1 MARHE
6 PYFLPHPIQP
16 MTTVTV
22 HTFYAKDTVLATC
35 VTILSFCSIKYPPF
49 FIVLLDLVQN
59 PLGNQLSANFFFAI

>member
-6 PYFLPHPIQP
+6 PYFLPHPIQS
-16 MTTVTV
+16 MTTV
-22 HTFYAKDTVLATC
+22 HTFYAKGTVLATC
-35 VTILSFCSIKYPPF
+35 VTILPFCSMKYPHF